1 MDNLKETMRDV
12 LENNILSYWLTKVKD
27 EENGGFYGRIDG
39 NDQVHPVAEKGAVM
53 NARILWAFS
62 AAYRVL
68 KKPEYLE
75 AATRAKDYVRDYFLD
90 REYGGIYWS
99 VDYQGN
105 PLDTKK
111 QTYAIGFAIYGSRSM
126 PVQQVTRRR
135 WISPSP
141 CIMTSRSMPLM
152 PRTTDISRH

>member
-1 MDNLKETMRDV
+1 MENLKETMRDV

-27 EENGGFYGRIDG
+27 EENGGFYGRVDG

-75 AATRAKDYVRDYFLD
+75 AATRAKEYVRDYFLD

-111 QTYAIGFAIYGSRSM
+111 QIYALGFAIYG
-126 PVQQVTRRR
+126 PVQQATRRH
-135 WISPSP
+135 WISPSR

>member
-1 MDNLKETMRDV
+1 MENLKETMRDV

-27 EENGGFYGRIDG
+27 EENGGFYGRVDG

-75 AATRAKDYVRDYFLD
+75 AATRAKDYVRSIPRSRLTP
-90 REYGGIYWS
+90 S
-99 VDYQGN
+99 ALPSMV
-105 PLDTKK
+105 
-111 QTYAIGFAIYGSRSM
+111 SRSM

-135 WISPSP
+135 WISPSL

-152 PRTTDISRH
+152 SRTTDISRL

>member
-1 MDNLKETMRDV
+1 M
-12 LENNILSYWLTKVKD
+12 
-27 EENGGFYGRIDG
+27 
-39 NDQVHPVAEKGAVM
+39 
-53 NARILWAFS
+53 
-62 AAYRVL
+62 

-111 QTYAIGFAIYGSRSM
+111 QTYAIGFAIYLDEMDRLSAPLP
-126 PVQQVTRRR
+126 PVQ
-135 WISPSP
+135 PSTP
-141 CIMTSRSMPLM
+141 PHS
-152 PRTTDISRH
+152 

>member
-27 EENGGFYGRIDG
+27 EENGGFYGRVDG

-90 REYGGIYWS
+90 RNMAASTGVLTIRVIRS
-99 VDYQGN
+99 IPRSRLTPSALPSMV
-105 PLDTKK
+105 
-111 QTYAIGFAIYGSRSM
+111 SRSM

>member
-1 MDNLKETMRDV
+1 MENLKETMRDV

-27 EENGGFYGRIDG
+27 EENGGFYGRVDG

-99 VDYQGN
+99 VDCQGN

-111 QTYAIGFAIYGSRSM
+111 QTYAIGLLSMVSRSM

-135 WISPSP
+135 WISPSL
-141 CIMTSRSMPLM
+141 CIMTSRSIPLM

>member
-1 MDNLKETMRDV
+1 MENLKETMRDV

-27 EENGGFYGRIDG
+27 EENGGFYGRVDG

-99 VDYQGN
+99 VDYQ
-105 PLDTKK
+105 
-111 QTYAIGFAIYGSRSM
+111 AIRSIPRSRLTPSALPSMVSRSM
-126 PVQQVTRRR
+126 PVQQVTRKH

-141 CIMTSRSMPLM
+141 CIMT
-152 PRTTDISRH
+152 

>member
-27 EENGGFYGRIDG
+27 EENGGFYGRVDG

-111 QTYAIGFAIYGSRSM
+111 QTYAIGLLSMVSRSM

-141 CIMTSRSMPLM
+141 CIMT
-152 PRTTDISRH
+152 